1 MPKTQHKALP
11 IVVGAVFLALLGFN
25 LWTYLHI
32 PADPVVL
39 ALNAAA
45 VPVTAAI
52 AWLLLRNH
60 PGRPDNPWFVPI
72 GLVAGASLTQ
82 AVAYPNNALGDATM
96 QLHKSVYG
104 FLPAFPEEAVKLL
117 ATFVVIAVFAPV
129 KRPIEAA
136 VIGMAVGA
144 GFYIDETVSYAHIAA
159 VEHMQSDSFGAL
171 AAILGR
177 ALTGPF
183 AHTLYTAIAAWGLG
197 LFLCE
202 TQRSAGWRMSRLALW
217 FGAAILFHGVHNA
230 AVMAPGT
237 AGAVASLAVI
247 VVQWVLLIWLYRRSR
262 AIGRQE
268 AEVASH
274 TSR

>member
-1 MPKTQHKALP
+1 MPETKRNALP

-25 LWTYLHI
+25 FWTYLHI
-32 PADPVVL
+32 PAEPAVL

-45 VPVTAAI
+45 VLVSAGI

-144 GFYIDETVSYAHIAA
+144 GFYIDETVAYAHIAA
-159 VEHMQSDSFGAL
+159 VEHAQSDLNGAL
-171 AAILGR
+171 MAILGR
-177 ALTGPF
+177 SLTGPY
-183 AHTLYTAIAAWGLG
+183 AHALYTGIAAWGLG

-202 TQRSAGWRMSRLALW
+202 TQRSAWWRLSRLALW
-217 FGAAILFHGVHNA
+217 GGAAIAFHGVHNA
-230 AVMAPGT
+230 AVLAPGT
-237 AGAVASLAVI
+237 VGAVAGFAVI